1 MNLLIKTL
9 HGSIKDNRN
18 ISLFIISLAPFYFLL
33 GNLFI
38 NLFFI
43 VLCLIFISKIF
54 KKNER
59 EFLKDPIF
67 WLILIFAFSLLIN
80 IFFSIDP
87 INSLPRVL
95 KAFIVI
101 GFIFLVKKS
110 LINQETLFEKKIFG
124 TWSIIFLVVF
134 FDIIFEIIFGFNIFG
149 FTSYYPGRIASFFN
163 DELVAGGFF
172 LGFSLFTLSYFLN
185 FFSQYKKTIIIYVL
199 ILILVSFLIG
209 ERANFIKFLLGIS
222 IFILITQRK
231 KWKTYVIGSFG
242 LFLLFSAITN
252 SSNNYNNRYIVQVEQ
267 IFKKNGISNYLKE
280 SQYGA
285 HYNSAYQIFKN
296 YPIFGIGIK
305 NFRKEVIKNE
315 YENKDYKKT
324 TSRWGT
330 HPHQVHFEFLSETG
344 LFGYI
349 IFLFFIFSS
358 IYLSCKNYIK
368 HKNNFQLSGILF
380 VTLSIIP
387 LIPSGSF
394 FSTFSSGLFWINYAI
409 MVSYIKE

>member
-9 HGSIKDNRN
+9 HGSIKDSRN
-18 ISLFIISLAPFYFLL
+18 ISLFIISLAPFCFLL
-33 GNLFI
+33 GNLFV

-67 WLILIFAFSLLIN
+67 WLILFFAFSLLIN
-80 IFFSIDP
+80 IFFSVDP

-95 KAFIVI
+95 KVFMVI

-110 LINQETLFEKKIFG
+110 LINQESLFEKKIFG

-172 LGFSLFTLSYFLN
+172 LGFSFFTLSYFLN

-231 KWKTYVIGSFG
+231 KWKTYVIGFFG
-242 LFLLFSAITN
+242 LFF
-252 SSNNYNNRYIVQVEQ
+252 
-267 IFKKNGISNYLKE
+267 YLK
-280 SQYGA
+280 
-285 HYNSAYQIFKN
+285 K
-296 YPIFGIGIK
+296 
-305 NFRKEVIKNE
+305 V
-315 YENKDYKKT
+315 
-324 TSRWGT
+324 
-330 HPHQVHFEFLSETG
+330 
-344 LFGYI
+344 
-349 IFLFFIFSS
+349 
-358 IYLSCKNYIK
+358 
-368 HKNNFQLSGILF
+368 
-380 VTLSIIP
+380 
-387 LIPSGSF
+387 
-394 FSTFSSGLFWINYAI
+394 
-409 MVSYIKE
+409 

>member
-9 HGSIKDNRN
+9 HGSIKDSRN
-18 ISLFIISLAPFYFLL
+18 ISLFIISLAPFCFLL
-33 GNLFI
+33 GNLFV

-67 WLILIFAFSLLIN
+67 WLILFFAFSLLIN
-80 IFFSIDP
+80 IFFSVDP

-95 KAFIVI
+95 KVFMVI

-110 LINQETLFEKKIFG
+110 LINQESLFEKKIFG

-172 LGFSLFTLSYFLN
+172 LGFSFFTLSYFLN

-231 KWKTYVIGSFG
+231 KWKTYVIGFFG
-242 LFLLFSAITN
+242 LFLLLSVIID
-252 SSNNYNNRYIVQVEQ
+252 SSNNYNNRYIVQVKQ

-305 NFRKEVIKNE
+305 NFRKEVIKNK

-394 FSTFSSGLFWINYAI
+394 FSTFPSGLFWINYAI